1 MGHSMAFASF
11 HVVEVMSSPIFA
23 SKRIGYLAATQSFSP
38 TTDVLLLTTNQF
50 KKDLTN
56 GKLQDCSQALACLG
70 KLVTEDLGRDLEHD
84 VSLLLNSPRP
94 YIRKKALLVLFR
106 LIMVHPDTLPVVSQ
120 RFRDR
125 LTDKDP
131 GVVCAAVTVTCELAR
146 ASPRSFLS
154 LAPLL
159 YQLLTN
165 KDSNNWMLIKIVKLM
180 GVLTPLEPRLGRK
193 LVEPLTALMRTTR
206 AKSLLYECC
215 STVTSGL
222 MAHPEAVE
230 LCAQRLGEFM
240 DESDQNLKYLGLLS
254 MRKLIQAHPHLALE
268 HRDNILDCLDD
279 EDIGIRMRALELV
292 SEFVTKRTLRDI
304 SRILLKK
311 LRKASAEGFN
321 LESVV
326 SNGAGATSGSLQL
339 SYTPVTDQEAPY
351 RDSLARQLLRAGEYK
366 RVSQA
371 VKAGYEML
379 LTGDDFAWYT
389 TAILGGLAELPLL
402 SVEARNTIG
411 DQLLELTSRVEA
423 LRPISVQV
431 ALSLLSA
438 RQSAPAKPGHIE
450 ATEKSDG
457 PEENQEAKAD
467 GQSEDILID
476 ATPDPQANGVSEGP
490 GEPSKAVVGSSEVL
504 LSSTLAG
511 SNAWILGEYSEL
523 IEDHVAAA
531 KALVAFPRKG
541 LDSPSQARIL
551 TACMKVYVA
560 CGEAKASRVYEIVTE
575 YVNSLI
581 DSQFAEVQE
590 RAWLFKALLNDIE
603 PGDGTELA
611 PLFEGKLIPVD
622 RRAQSKIPIPDD
634 LNLDQPLLDTGS
646 ESLFTYLV
654 KTIGNDV
661 EDDDAGDDDD
671 GLFKEPVF
679 ANTNLSFS
687 GVQMG
692 SAISVSNQSTL
703 LGSLP
708 EASNKEQSPF
718 YLGASSSDGSN
729 KTHASNHM
737 LGRDDSSPRFK
748 YEVPQLSSEAAAVLV
763 EETPLGLD
771 LSDDDSDTRR
781 PPAAGKVDK
790 RLQAAFEGAFDAPGT
805 AQSTKDG
812 KRKKNKK
819 RKNKKDKGGKKDKGP
834 NGKEPVAE
842 ASLIDFDAVPAASS
856 SVDEAVSSARPKHLA
871 DALLM

>member
-1 MGHSMAFASF
+1 MLGHSVAFGSF
-11 HVVEVMSSPIFA
+11 HIVEVMSSPVFA
-23 SKRIGYLAATQSFSP
+23 SKRIGYLAAAQSFSP

-56 GKLQDCSQALACLG
+56 GKLQDCSQALTCLG
-70 KLVTEDLGRDLEHD
+70 KLVTEELGRDLERD

-125 LTDKDP
+125 LMDNDP

-146 ASPRSFLS
+146 ASPHSFLS

-180 GVLTPLEPRLGRK
+180 GVLTPLEPRLGKK
-193 LVEPLTALMRTTR
+193 LVEPLTTLMRTTR

-222 MAHPEAVE
+222 MSHPEAVE

-254 MRKLIQAHPHLALE
+254 MKKLIQAHPHLALE
-268 HRDNILDCLDD
+268 HRDNVLDCLED

-292 SEFVTKRTLRDI
+292 SEFVTKRTLREI
-304 SRILLKK
+304 FRILLKK

-321 LESVV
+321 VEGAV
-326 SNGAGATSGSLQL
+326 SNGARAASASQ
-339 SYTPVTDQEAPY
+339 SAYTPVTDQEAPY
-351 RDSLARQLLRAGEYK
+351 RESLARELLRPGEYK
-366 RVSQA
+366 RSSQA
-371 VKAGYEML
+371 AKAGYEML

-389 TAILGGLAELPLL
+389 TAILGGLAEIPLL
-402 SVEARNTIG
+402 SVEIRDAIG
-411 DQLLELTSRVEA
+411 EQLLELTSRVEA
-423 LRPISVQV
+423 LRSISVKV

-438 RQSAPAKPGHIE
+438 RRSVPVKPGH
-450 ATEKSDG
+450 ATAGEEQQSSDVNQGSEPEG
-457 PEENQEAKAD
+457 PAGDDTDAD
-467 GQSEDILID
+467 
-476 ATPDPQANGVSEGP
+476 PRANGVSEERT
-490 GEPSKAVVGSSEVL
+490 EPEMAAVKGSTDAL

-531 KALVAFPRKG
+531 EALVSFPRKG

-551 TACMKVYVA
+551 TACMKVFTT
-560 CGEAKASRVYEIVTE
+560 CGDATASRVCKMVTE
-575 YVNSLI
+575 YVSSLV
-581 DSQFAEVQE
+581 DSPFAEVQE
-590 RAWLFKALLNDIE
+590 RAWLFKALLNDNASE
-603 PGDGTELA
+603 NGTALA

-622 RRAQSKIPIPDD
+622 SRAQSKIPIADD

-646 ESLFTYLV
+646 DSLFTHLV

-671 GLFKEPVF
+671 SLFKEPVF
-679 ANTNLSFS
+679 ANTTLSFT
-687 GVQMG
+687 GVQISSSK
-692 SAISVSNQSTL
+692 SASNQGTL

-708 EASNKEQSPF
+708 EAPNKEQNPY
-718 YLGASSSDGSN
+718 YLGTAGASGGLSKLHSSRQTSGHKESN
-729 KTHASNHM
+729 T
-737 LGRDDSSPRFK
+737 RFN
-748 YEVPQLSSEAAAVLV
+748 YDMPQLSTEAAAVLV
-763 EETPLGLD
+763 EETPLGLK
-771 LSDDDSDTRR
+771 LSDDERETHR
-781 PPAAGKVDK
+781 PAAERQVDE
-790 RLQAAFEGAFDAPGT
+790 RLQAAFEGAFDASDANQG
-805 AQSTKDG
+805 AKDG
-812 KRKKNKK
+812 KRRKKKK
-819 RKNKKDKGGKKDKGP
+819 KKDGKGRSGNKGQDP
-834 NGKEPVAE
+834 KAKEPEAE
-842 ASLIDFDAVPAASS
+842 VSLIDFDAAPAASS
-856 SVDEAVSSARPKHLA
+856 SKDESVPAAKPKHLS